1 LNLHLPSPSPS
12 KGEGACLPAPVPT
25 AGGVGRGGAKLAG
38 KEEFLFMEEN
48 TERRPAERILIWFLL
63 ALSLFVFVVAWL
75 MPHETL
81 SSSGAFPVFI
91 GSVMIL
97 SVLRILWKER
107 KVFASWKW
115 HEELSLIQPF
125 MLPWEV
131 ASYIGVLVV
140 YIVVTSSLGFWVSSY
155 LFLVGSFLLLKG
167 ARPIKALIIGIGM
180 LVVIW
185 LLFQYIFRIIL
196 W

>member
-1 LNLHLPSPSPS
+1 
-12 KGEGACLPAPVPT
+12 
-25 AGGVGRGGAKLAG
+25 
-38 KEEFLFMEEN
+38 MEEN
-48 TERRPAERILIWFLL
+48 TERRPGERIVIWFLL
-63 ALSLFVFVVAWL
+63 ALSVFVSVVAWL
-75 MPHETL
+75 MPRETL
-81 SSSGAFPVFI
+81 SSSGAFPLFI

-115 HEELSLIQPF
+115 REELSLIQPF
-125 MLPWEV
+125 VLPWEV

>member
-1 LNLHLPSPSPS
+1 
-12 KGEGACLPAPVPT
+12 V
-25 AGGVGRGGAKLAG
+25 KLAG

-48 TERRPAERILIWFLL
+48 TERRPGERIVIWFLL

-75 MPHETL
+75 MPRETL
-81 SSSGAFPVFI
+81 SSSGAFPLFI

-115 HEELSLIQPF
+115 REELSLIQPF
-125 MLPWEV
+125 VLPWEV